1 VARTSLLAPETLKLV
16 YGAFNECLKEGEAS
30 VPSDQRARAKFRIRL
45 VQAIL
50 RAAAAG
56 EREPEVLKVIGLKS
70 IGQLPKD
77 GA

>member
-16 YGAFNECLKEGEAS
+16 YAAFNECLKEGEAS
-30 VPSDQRARAKFRIRL
+30 LPSDQRAKFRIRL

-56 EREPEVLKVIGLKS
+56 EREPEVLKAIGLKS